1 MAKGQSG
8 RLVIEVEP
16 AFKRELYS
24 ALASD
29 GLTLKAWFVEEAR
42 TYLGGR
48 NQARGRRR
56 NLRPNTEPTP

>member
-16 AFKRELYS
+16 AFKRKLYT

-29 GLTLKAWFVEEAR
+29 GLTLKAWFVEEAK
-42 TYLGGR
+42 TYLDEHASPR
-48 NQARGRRR
+48 LKPPSPKTRA
-56 NLRPNTEPTP
+56 EPSL